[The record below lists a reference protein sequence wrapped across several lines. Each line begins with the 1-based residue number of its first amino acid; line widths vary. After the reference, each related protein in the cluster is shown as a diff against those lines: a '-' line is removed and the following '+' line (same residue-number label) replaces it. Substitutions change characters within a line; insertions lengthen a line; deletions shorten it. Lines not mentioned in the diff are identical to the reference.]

1 MLVMIVHAA
10 VPVKEIG
17 DKVSALMFVVV
28 LFVWNIMFHFGS
40 VLKIIN
46 LE

>member
-1 MLVMIVHAA
+1 MLVKIVQA
-10 VPVKEIG
+10 VNPLREIE
-17 DKVSALMFVVV
+17 DRITAQVFLID
-28 LFVWNIMFHFGS
+28 LFLWDFKFHFGS